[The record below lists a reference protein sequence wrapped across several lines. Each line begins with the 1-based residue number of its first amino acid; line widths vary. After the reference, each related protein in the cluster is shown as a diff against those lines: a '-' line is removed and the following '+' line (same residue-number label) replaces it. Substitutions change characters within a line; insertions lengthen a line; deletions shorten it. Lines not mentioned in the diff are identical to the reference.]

1 MRRWFVGLS
10 LLLLLAGCSGSS
22 IATQVSDTV
31 QQLSETSVQDL
42 VNRLSGIEEAVR
54 NNDWERTRA
63 LFSTV
68 EQGWNALRV
77 PVEAAF
83 PDIASNI
90 QAQFDRLSQA
100 LSVELPSSEE
110 VRAGLSDLRDQL
122 VALLQAL

>member
-1 MRRWFVGLS
+1 MRRWFLALC
-10 LLLLLAGCSGSS
+10 LLVVLAGCSSSS

-42 VNRLSGIEEAVR
+42 VDRLSGIEEAVR
-54 NNDWERTRA
+54 NNDWEQTRA

-68 EQGWNALRV
+68 EKGWNALRV

-83 PDIASNI
+83 PEIASNI
-90 QAQFDRLSQA
+90 QAQIDQLSQS

-110 VRAGLSDLRDQL
+110 VRAGLSNLRDQL

>member
-10 LLLLLAGCSGSS
+10 LWLLLAGCSGSS

-110 VRAGLSDLRDQL
+110 VQAGLSDLRDQL

>member
-1 MRRWFVGLS
+1 MRRWFLALGL
-10 LLLLLAGCSGSS
+10 LVVLAGCSGSS

-42 VNRLSGIEEAVR
+42 VDRLSGIEEAVR
-54 NNDWERTRA
+54 NNDWEQTRA

-68 EQGWNALRV
+68 ENGWNALRV

-83 PDIASNI
+83 PEIASNI
-90 QAQFDRLSQA
+90 QAQIDQLSQA
-100 LSVELPSSEE
+100 LSVELPSSED
-110 VRAGLSDLRDQL
+110 VRAGLSNLRDQL

>member
-1 MRRWFVGLS
+1 MRRWFLALS
-10 LLLLLAGCSGSS
+10 LLLLLASCSTSS

-54 NNDWERTRA
+54 NNDWEQTRA

-83 PDIASNI
+83 PDIANNI
-90 QAQFDRLSQA
+90 QAQIDRLSQA
-100 LSVELPSSEE
+100 LSVELPSSDE